1 MPITDLARI
10 QRFCQMCAATL
21 PDYIVRRLEK
31 AGADEA
37 AKVGV
42 EVATEQC
49 ADLLEH
55 GVRYF
60 HFYTL
65 NQAEAVSQIVTDLGL
80 QRLGLA
86 PPTKA
91 L

>member
-1 MPITDLARI
+1 
-10 QRFCQMCAATL
+10 
-21 PDYIVRRLEK
+21 
-31 AGADEA
+31 
-37 AKVGV
+37 VGL

-65 NQAEAVSQIVTDLGL
+65 NQAEAVSQIVANLGL
-80 QRLGLA
+80 ESLGLA
-86 PPTKA
+86 PPAKA
-91 L
+91 R